1 MITIQDDINKIIYLY
16 FQKMQ
21 SYSEILA
28 HFKNK
33 YSYAEVKKVI
43 SEHIKKY
50 ND

>member
-1 MITIQDDINKIIYLY
+1 MITIQDDKDKIIYLY
-16 FQKMQ
+16 FKKMQ

-28 HFKNK
+28 YFKNK

-50 ND
+50 EA

>member
-1 MITIQDDINKIIYLY
+1 MITIQDDKDKIIYLY
-16 FQKMQ
+16 FQRMQ
-21 SYSEILA
+21 SYSEILTY
-28 HFKNK
+28 FKHK